1 MNNFRIY
8 GNDSSKELITKMI
21 SKGREPHSLIIHGEK
36 GLGKKKLASWVAAA
50 LLCEEGGGVPCGKC
64 KSCRMISE
72 GAHPDV
78 MSPKYGAKGNYM
90 VDDIRPIVSDAV
102 IAPTESRMKVYIIP
116 DLDRSVVTS
125 VQIQNILLKLI
136 EEPPEHTAV
145 ILTAS
150 GRETFL
156 PTILSRVISIGAVPV
171 TDAESAEYL
180 EIYEGA
186 DPVSTAEAVSA
197 GRGNIGRCIEY
208 LNGGLFKNGVTAARS
223 LARAFISRNEY
234 QMLLALEQAE
244 GSRPLLREC
253 LCLFSEI
260 VRDSLRIK
268 LEGESAVTAGCDEDS
283 AKHLSASMTSE
294 RALSLYDTLCSYITG
309 IDSNSN
315 TALTINSLC
324 AQLC

>member
-1 MNNFRIY
+1 MNNYKIY
-8 GNDSSKELITKMI
+8 GNNSSKELITNMI

-50 LLCEEGGGVPCGKC
+50 LLCEEGSGTPCGKC
-64 KSCRMISE
+64 KSCRMIAE

-78 MSPKYGAKGNYM
+78 MSPKCGPKGNYM

-171 TDAESAEYL
+171 SDAQSAEYL
-180 EIYEGA
+180 EVYENA
-186 DPVSTAEAVSA
+186 DPVSAAEAVSA

-208 LNGGLFKNGVTAARS
+208 LNGGLFKSGVAAARE
-223 LARAFISRNEY
+223 LARAAINKNEY
-234 QMLLALEQAE
+234 QILLALEQTDS
-244 GSRPLLREC
+244 SRPLLREC
-253 LCLFSEI
+253 LCLYSEI
-260 VRDSLRIK
+260 VRDSLRIR
-268 LEGESAVTAGCDEDS
+268 LEGENAVTVSCDEGA
-283 AKHLSASMTSE
+283 AKHLATTMTSE
-294 RALSLYDTLCSYITG
+294 RALALYDILCSYITG

-315 TALTINSLC
+315 TSLTINSLC
-324 AQLC
+324 GLLC